1 MPFPIRDVIIIGGGI
16 SAHTAAV
23 YTARAS
29 LSPLVISGE
38 KVDQLSLTTS
48 VENFPGFPDG
58 IQGPD
63 LVLNAKLQ
71 AKKFG
76 AEYVEGRAVKIKKV
90 SNGFEVVTSD
100 STKKFIGRTIIL
112 CTGADAR
119 LTNIQGEK
127 EFFGRGVSTCAVCD
141 AALYRNKTAVVIG
154 GGDSAMEESLALYK
168 FAKKIYIIHRRGE
181 FKASQI
187 MQNRVLALKDKIE
200 VIWNALPVQ
209 VMGEKFVKA
218 VRIRDVSTGKETTL
232 NTDGFFLA
240 IGHIPNTDFLKGFVD
255 LDEQGYIKV
264 NGVATSQQG
273 VFAAGDAMDP
283 RYKQA
288 ITSAGSGCKAA
299 LEAEW
304 LIEKMK
310 AEKKYYIK

>member
-1 MPFPIRDVIIIGGGI
+1 MLSPTRDVIIIGGGI

-29 LSPLVISGE
+29 LSPLIISGE

-63 LVLNAKLQ
+63 LVSNAKKQ
-71 AKKFG
+71 AQNFG
-76 AEYVEGRAVKIKKV
+76 AEYIEGRAIKIKKV
-90 SNGFEVVTSD
+90 SNGYEVTTSEE
-100 STKKFIGRTIIL
+100 KKFIGRTIIL

-119 LTNIQGEK
+119 TTNIPGEK

-168 FAKKIYIIHRRGE
+168 FAKKIFIIHRRDE
-181 FKASQI
+181 FKASKI
-187 MQNRVLALKDKIE
+187 MQERVLALKDKIE
-200 VIWNALPVQ
+200 VIWDSVPVQ
-209 VMGEKFVKA
+209 VLGEKFVKA
-218 VRIRDVSTGKETTL
+218 VKIKNIKTNKEIEIP
-232 NTDGFFLA
+232 TDGFFLA

-255 LDEQGYIKV
+255 LDEHGFIRV
-264 NGVATSQQG
+264 NSVSTSQPG
-273 VFAAGDAMDP
+273 VFAAGDVMDP

-304 LIEKMK
+304 FIESLK
-310 AEKKYYIK
+310 ANGKY

>member
-1 MPFPIRDVIIIGGGI
+1 MTASIRDVIIVGGGI

-29 LSPLVISGE
+29 LKPLIISGE

-48 VENFPGFPDG
+48 VENFPGFPEG
-58 IQGPD
+58 VQGPD
-63 LVLNAKLQ
+63 LVANAKKQ
-71 AKKFG
+71 AQKFG
-76 AEYVEGRAVKIKKV
+76 AEYIEGRATQIKKV
-90 SNGFEVVTSD
+90 PKGYEVTTSED
-100 STKKFIGRTIIL
+100 KKFMGRTIIL

-119 LTNIQGEK
+119 VTNIPGEK

-168 FAKKIYIIHRRGE
+168 FAKKIYIIHRRDE
-181 FKASQI
+181 FKASKI
-187 MQNRVLALKDKIE
+187 MQDRVLALKDKIE
-200 VIWNALPVQ
+200 VVWNTVPLRVT
-209 VMGEKFVKA
+209 GEKFVKG
-218 VRIRDVSTGKETTL
+218 VKVRDVNTNNEKEIP
-232 NTDGFFLA
+232 TDGFFLA
-240 IGHIPNTDFLKGFVD
+240 IGHIPNTDFLKGFIE
-255 LDEQGYIKV
+255 LDDQGFIKV
-264 NGVATSQQG
+264 NGVSTSQPG
-273 VFAAGDAMDP
+273 IFAAGDVMDP

-304 LIEKMK
+304 YIEHLK
-310 AEKKYYIK
+310 AEGKY

>member
-1 MPFPIRDVIIIGGGI
+1 MPPSLRDVIIIGGGI

-48 VENFPGFPDG
+48 VENFPGFPEG
-58 IQGPD
+58 VQGPD
-63 LVLNAKLQ
+63 LVTNAKKQ
-71 AKKFG
+71 AQKFG
-76 AEYVEGRAVKIKKV
+76 AEYIDGRALSIKKV
-90 SNGFEVVTSD
+90 PKGFEVVISD
-100 STKKFIGRTIIL
+100 STKKLIGRTIIL

-119 LTNIQGEK
+119 TTNIPGEK

-168 FAKKIYIIHRRGE
+168 FAKKIYIVHRRGE
-181 FKASQI
+181 FKASKI
-187 MQNRVLALKDKIE
+187 MQDRVLALKDKIE
-200 VIWNALPVQ
+200 VVWDSVPVQ
-209 VMGEKFVKA
+209 VMGEKLVNAVK
-218 VRIRDVSTGKETTL
+218 IKNLKTNKETTL
-232 NTDGFFLA
+232 DTDGFFLA
-240 IGHIPNTDFLKGFVD
+240 IGHIPNTDFLKGFID
-255 LDEQGYIKV
+255 LDEHGFIKV
-264 NGVATSQQG
+264 NGVSTNQPG
-273 VFAAGDAMDP
+273 IFAAGDVMDP

-288 ITSAGSGCKAA
+288 ITSAGNGCKAA

-304 LIEKMK
+304 FIESLK
-310 AEKKYYIK
+310 ANGKY